1 MAVKS
6 CTKDN
11 RCMIINTLQ
20 LPSGDGCSTGKK
32 CSEQGALVYFYCKRD
47 EPDRQDPTK
56 IMQSL
61 VRQLS
66 VQLPG
71 YGIPKPVTDEYEK
84 REKNAFSSR
93 HLSFQECQKL
103 IVSLLDIYPQTT
115 IAIDAL
121 DEADRKSRK
130 PFLEALNTIAQAS
143 KNLVKIFVS
152 SRDDDDIILEL
163 KAVPNLY
170 IDAADNAGDIE
181 RFILREINSCIDRRI
196 LLRGEVEDQLKRQII
211 SALVAKADGM

>member
-1 MAVKS
+1 MVI
-6 CTKDN
+6 D
-11 RCMIINTLQ
+11 TLQ
-20 LPSGDGCSTGKK
+20 LSNGDDYSK

-71 YGIPKPVTDEYEK
+71 YEVPKPVTDEYEE
-84 REKNAFSSR
+84 REKKGFSSR
-93 HLSFQECQKL
+93 YLSFQECQKL

-121 DEADRKSRK
+121 DEIDRKSRK
-130 PFLEALNTIAQAS
+130 PFLEALSTIAQAS
-143 KNLVKIFVS
+143 KKLVKLFVS

-163 KAVPNLY
+163 EAVPNLY
-170 IDAADNAGDIE
+170 IDAADNRGDIE
-181 RFILREINSCIDRRI
+181 RFILREINSSIYRRV
-196 LLRGEVEDQLKRQII
+196 LLRGKVDDHPKMKII
-211 SALVAKADGM
+211 STLVEKADGM

>member
-1 MAVKS
+1 
-6 CTKDN
+6 
-11 RCMIINTLQ
+11 MIINALQ
-20 LPSGDGCSTGKK
+20 SVSNGDGYSQKCGK
-32 CSEQGALVYFYCKRD
+32 QGALVYFYCKRD
-47 EPDRQDPTK
+47 EPDLQDPTK

-61 VRQLS
+61 VKQLS

-71 YGIPKPVTDEYEK
+71 YGVPKPITDEYEK

-93 HLSFQECQKL
+93 HLSFQECQNL
-103 IVSLLDIYPQTT
+103 TVSLLDIYPRTT

-121 DEADRKSRK
+121 DEIDRQSRK

-143 KNLVKIFVS
+143 KSLVKIFVS

-163 KAVPNLY
+163 ESVPNLY

-181 RFILREINSCIDRRI
+181 RFIHREINNSIDRRM
-196 LLRGEVEDQLKRQII
+196 LLRGKVDDQLKRQII
-211 SALVAKADGM
+211 AALVKKADGM

>member
-1 MAVKS
+1 MAAKPY
-6 CTKDN
+6 TKDN
-11 RCMIINTLQ
+11 RCMIINTLL
-20 LPSGDGCSTGKK
+20 LPSGDSYNTVG
-32 CSEQGALVYFYCKRD
+32 EQGALVYFYCKRD

-66 VQLPG
+66 VQLPEHG
-71 YGIPKPVTDEYEK
+71 VPKPVSDEYEK

-103 IVSLLDIYPQTT
+103 IISLLNIYPQTT

-121 DEADRKSRK
+121 DEIDRKSRK
-130 PFLEALNTIAQAS
+130 PFLKALSTIAQES
-143 KNLVKIFVS
+143 KSLVKIFVS

-163 KAVPNLY
+163 EAVPNLY
-170 IDAADNAGDIE
+170 VDATDNAGDIE
-181 RFILREINSCIDRRI
+181 HFIRREINSSIDNRI
-196 LLRGEVEDQLKRQII
+196 LLRGKVDDRLKWQII
-211 SALVAKADGM
+211 SALVEKADGM